1 MSMAGALPPAPARA
15 GPAPPR
21 PEASLGG
28 EGVECACATGRGRG
42 LRARAGVLERG
53 RMQGKD
59 ALEMRGYGLGRSWGR
74 QVHREVL

>member
-15 GPAPPR
+15 RPR
-21 PEASLGG
+21 PAQAGSEPGG

-42 LRARAGVLERG
+42 LRGRAGVLERG

-59 ALEMRGYGLGRSWGR
+59 ALETRGYGLDRSWGR